1 MKNLKILHLLS
12 NWKWTEVSEPAVELA
27 LSQKKLGADIE
38 FVCGRGPADRP
49 KRCVD
54 YNARLKK
61 LDAIHVLEMPKHFR
75 VLSAVKDCTNLRLM
89 LKQFKPDVIHCHK
102 RNAHLMGFLSR
113 GMPKPPIIVRSC
125 FDSEGPQQDL
135 RSWLL
140 YKFGT
145 EGLVVIN
152 EKSKQAALA
161 RNVLSPD
168 TVQVIE
174 PGIDLVRFSPQ
185 RKISADQH
193 SFGLKPDA
201 FVVGI
206 VSRIRDS
213 RRLDITL
220 KVIHK
225 LAKAYPQLQMLLV
238 GRGREGAVEIVVE
251 KPARE
256 MAILDRIVMAGYCD
270 GDRLVAAYRAM
281 DVLVY
286 ASPGSDKSCRT
297 VREAMAAGI
306 PVIAPASGFLPELI
320 EDHVTGRLMDISG
333 ENLADILDELL
344 RNKNKLPELGCRS
357 LKRAIQRFSLSLQA
371 KKTLSFY
378 HQLLESWDVYSQRD
392 STV

>member
-1 MKNLKILHLLS
+1 MNLKILHLLS

-27 LSQKKLGADIE
+27 LAQKKLGAEIE

-49 KRCVD
+49 SRRVD
-54 YNARLKK
+54 YNARQKK
-61 LDAIHVLEMPKHFR
+61 LDSIHVLEMPKHFR
-75 VLSAVKDCTNLRLM
+75 VLPAVKDCANLRPM
-89 LKQFKPDVIHCHK
+89 LKQFQPDVIHCHK
-102 RNAHLMGFLSR
+102 KNAHLMGFLSR
-113 GMPKPPIIVRSC
+113 GIQKPPVIVRSC
-125 FDSEGPQQDL
+125 YDSEGPQHDF

-152 EKSKQAALA
+152 EKSKQTAFA
-161 RNVLSPD
+161 RNILSSD
-168 TVQVIE
+168 TVRAIE
-174 PGIDLVRFSPQ
+174 PGIDLDRFSPQ

-201 FVVGI
+201 FVVGV

-225 LAKAYPQLQMLLV
+225 LAKAHPQLQLLLV
-238 GRGREGAVEIVVE
+238 GRGREGAVETVVE

-256 MAILDRIVMAGYCD
+256 MDILDRIVMAGYCD

-306 PVIAPASGFLPELI
+306 PVIAPAIGFLPELI
-320 EDHVTGRLMDISG
+320 EDHVTGKLMDVSG
-333 ENLADILDELL
+333 ENLAIILEELI
-344 RNKNKLPELGCRS
+344 RDDVKLHDMGRRS
-357 LKRAIQRFSLSLQA
+357 IKTAILRFSPMLQA
-371 KKTLSFY
+371 EKTLNFY
-378 HQLLESWDVYSQRD
+378 HKLLKGQM
-392 STV
+392 

>member
-1 MKNLKILHLLS
+1 
-12 NWKWTEVSEPAVELA
+12 LA
-27 LSQKKLGADIE
+27 QKKLGAEIK
-38 FVCGRGPADRP
+38 FVCGSGPAEQP
-49 KRCVD
+49 KRGVD

-61 LDAIHVLEMPKHFR
+61 LDSIHVLEMPKHFR
-75 VLSAVKDCTNLRLM
+75 VFPAYKDCANLRRM
-89 LKQFKPDVIHCHK
+89 LKQFQPDVIHCHK
-102 RNAHLMGFLSR
+102 KNAHLMGFLSR
-113 GMPKPPIIVRSC
+113 GIPKPPVIVRSC
-125 FDSEGPQQDL
+125 YDSEGPRHDF

-140 YKFGT
+140 YKFST

-152 EKSKQAALA
+152 EKSKQTALA

-168 TVQVIE
+168 TIQVIE
-174 PGIDLVRFSPQ
+174 PGIDLDRFSPQ
-185 RKISADQH
+185 RKISAGQH

-201 FVVGI
+201 FVVGV
-206 VSRIRDS
+206 VSRIRES

-256 MAILDRIVMAGYCD
+256 LAILDRIVMAGYCD
-270 GDRLVAAYRAM
+270 EDRLVAAYRAM

-306 PVIAPASGFLPELI
+306 PVIAPAIGFLPELI

-333 ENLADILDELL
+333 QDLAKILEELIRDEVNLHEM
-344 RNKNKLPELGCRS
+344 RRRS
-357 LKRAIQRFSLSLQA
+357 IKTSVLRFSPKLQA
-371 KKTLSFY
+371 ERTLNFY
-378 HQLLESWDVYSQRD
+378 QKLLKGLM
-392 STV
+392 

>member
-1 MKNLKILHLLS
+1 MMNLKILHLLS

-27 LSQKKLGADIE
+27 LAQKKLGAEIE
-38 FVCGRGPADRP
+38 FVCGRGPAERS
-49 KRCVD
+49 KRRVD
-54 YNARLKK
+54 YNARQKK
-61 LDAIHVLEMPKHFR
+61 LDSIHVLEMPKHFR
-75 VLSAVKDCTNLRLM
+75 VLPAVKDCANLRPM
-89 LKQFKPDVIHCHK
+89 LKQFQPDVIHCHK
-102 RNAHLMGFLSR
+102 KNAHLMGFLSR
-113 GMPKPPIIVRSC
+113 GIQKPPVIVRSC
-125 FDSEGPQQDL
+125 YDSEGPQHDF

-152 EKSKQAALA
+152 EKSKQTAFA
-161 RNVLSPD
+161 RNILSSD
-168 TVQVIE
+168 TVRAIE
-174 PGIDLVRFSPQ
+174 PGIDLDRFSPQ

-201 FVVGI
+201 FVVGV

-225 LAKAYPQLQMLLV
+225 LAKAHPQLQLLLV
-238 GRGREGAVEIVVE
+238 GRGRQGAVETVVK

-256 MAILDRIVMAGYCD
+256 MDILDRIVMAGYCD

-306 PVIAPASGFLPELI
+306 PVIAPAIGFLPELI
-320 EDHVTGRLMDISG
+320 EDHVTGRLMDVSG
-333 ENLADILDELL
+333 ENLAIILEELIREDI
-344 RNKNKLPELGCRS
+344 KLHDMGRRS
-357 LKRAIQRFSLSLQA
+357 IKTAILRFSPILQA
-371 KKTLSFY
+371 EKTLNFY
-378 HQLLESWDVYSQRD
+378 HKLLKG
-392 STV
+392 

>member
-12 NWKWTEVSEPAVELA
+12 NWKWTEVSEPAVDLA
-27 LSQKKLGADIE
+27 LAQKKLGAEIE
-38 FVCGRGPADRP
+38 FVCGSGPAEQP
-49 KRCVD
+49 KRRVD

-61 LDAIHVLEMPKHFR
+61 LDSIHVLEMPKHFR
-75 VLSAVKDCTNLRLM
+75 VFPAYKDCANLRLM
-89 LKQFKPDVIHCHK
+89 LKQFQPDVIHCHK
-102 RNAHLMGFLSR
+102 KNAHLMGFLSR
-113 GMPKPPIIVRSC
+113 GIPKPPVIVRSC
-125 FDSEGPQQDL
+125 YDSEGPRHDF

-152 EKSKQAALA
+152 EKSKQTALA

-174 PGIDLVRFSPQ
+174 PGIDLDRFSPQ

-201 FVVGI
+201 FVVGV

-256 MAILDRIVMAGYCD
+256 LAILDRIVMAGYCD
-270 GDRLVAAYRAM
+270 EDRLVAAYRAM

-306 PVIAPASGFLPELI
+306 PVIAPAIGFLPELI

-333 ENLADILDELL
+333 QDLAKILEELIRDEV
-344 RNKNKLPELGCRS
+344 KLHEMRRRS
-357 LKRAIQRFSLSLQA
+357 IKTSVLRFSPKLQA
-371 KKTLSFY
+371 ERTLNFY
-378 HQLLESWDVYSQRD
+378 QKLLKGLM
-392 STV
+392 

>member
-1 MKNLKILHLLS
+1 
-12 NWKWTEVSEPAVELA
+12 
-27 LSQKKLGADIE
+27 
-38 FVCGRGPADRP
+38 
-49 KRCVD
+49 
-54 YNARLKK
+54 
-61 LDAIHVLEMPKHFR
+61 
-75 VLSAVKDCTNLRLM
+75 
-89 LKQFKPDVIHCHK
+89 
-102 RNAHLMGFLSR
+102 
-113 GMPKPPIIVRSC
+113 
-125 FDSEGPQQDL
+125 
-135 RSWLL
+135 
-140 YKFGT
+140 
-145 EGLVVIN
+145 GLVVIN

-174 PGIDLVRFSPQ
+174 PGIDLDRFSPQ

-201 FVVGI
+201 FVVGV
-206 VSRIRDS
+206 VSRIRGS

-220 KVIHK
+220 KAIHK
-225 LAKAYPQLQMLLV
+225 LARAYPQLQMLLV

-256 MAILDRIVMAGYCD
+256 MAILNRIAMAGYCD

-333 ENLADILDELL
+333 ESLADILDELL
-344 RNKNKLPELGCRS
+344 QDKAKLPELGRRS
-357 LKRAIQRFSLSLQA
+357 VKRAIQRFSLSLQA

>member
-1 MKNLKILHLLS
+1 MANLKILHLLS
-12 NWKWTEVSEPAVELA
+12 NWKWTEISEPAVDLA
-27 LSQKKLGADIE
+27 LAQNKLGAEIE
-38 FVCGRGPADRP
+38 FVCGRGPAERS
-49 KRCVD
+49 KRRVD
-54 YNARLKK
+54 YNARQKK
-61 LDAIHVLEMPKHFR
+61 LDSIHVLEMPKHFR
-75 VLSAVKDCTNLRLM
+75 VLPAYKDCANLRSM
-89 LKQFKPDVIHCHK
+89 LKQFQPDVIHCHK
-102 RNAHLMGFLSR
+102 KNAHLMGFLSR
-113 GMPKPPIIVRSC
+113 GIPKPPVIVRSC
-125 FDSEGPQQDL
+125 YDSEGPQHDF

-152 EKSKQAALA
+152 EKSKQTAFA
-161 RNVLSPD
+161 RNILSSD
-168 TVQVIE
+168 TVRAIE
-174 PGIDLVRFSPQ
+174 PGIDLDRFSPQ

-201 FVVGI
+201 FVVGV

-225 LAKAYPQLQMLLV
+225 LAKTHPQLQLLLV
-238 GRGREGAVEIVVE
+238 GRGREGAVETVVK

-256 MAILDRIVMAGYCD
+256 MDILDRIVMAGYCD

-306 PVIAPASGFLPELI
+306 PVIAPAIGFLPELI
-320 EDHVTGRLMDISG
+320 EDHVTGRLMDVSG
-333 ENLADILDELL
+333 ENLAIILEELIREDI
-344 RNKNKLPELGCRS
+344 KLHDMGRRS
-357 LKRAIQRFSLSLQA
+357 IKTAILRFSPILQA
-371 KKTLSFY
+371 EKTLNFY
-378 HQLLESWDVYSQRD
+378 HKLLKG
-392 STV
+392 